1 MGFGDYY
8 PVSIWEQLI
17 GAFFLYFGQAGFN
30 LISAELLIVMD
41 TLSMLDRDDDVSD
54 DLNRFYNVLKH
65 YNRGQGIDKDFQ
77 NSMNEFFKYKSA
89 FDKNNFLETPTD
101 IAIFE
106 SLSVELR
113 NAIYTKFVYRKF
125 LDYFK
130 SFFWF
135 HKSVSNSGFR
145 QRAGAQMRSIEH
157 DNRELAYELKRKQ
170 DLKLLG
176 LEFPFYTFEDKDYAD
191 FITAIFNILEV
202 RRIDQQTVIEEELG
216 ECNEVIFVE
225 KGQYAM
231 GFQINKTA
239 HYKINFREGSIIHA
253 FNVLYECRSQYMIK
267 ASTDM
272 ECNTVKKTALKE
284 ILLQH
289 PNFEKALK
297 QNAIRVYNLKIH
309 QPI

>member
-130 SFFWF
+130 SFFL
-135 HKSVSNSGFR
+135 V
-145 QRAGAQMRSIEH
+145 
-157 DNRELAYELKRKQ
+157 
-170 DLKLLG
+170 
-176 LEFPFYTFEDKDYAD
+176 P
-191 FITAIFNILEV
+191 
-202 RRIDQQTVIEEELG
+202 
-216 ECNEVIFVE
+216 
-225 KGQYAM
+225 
-231 GFQINKTA
+231 
-239 HYKINFREGSIIHA
+239 
-253 FNVLYECRSQYMIK
+253 
-267 ASTDM
+267 
-272 ECNTVKKTALKE
+272 
-284 ILLQH
+284 
-289 PNFEKALK
+289 
-297 QNAIRVYNLKIH
+297 
-309 QPI
+309 